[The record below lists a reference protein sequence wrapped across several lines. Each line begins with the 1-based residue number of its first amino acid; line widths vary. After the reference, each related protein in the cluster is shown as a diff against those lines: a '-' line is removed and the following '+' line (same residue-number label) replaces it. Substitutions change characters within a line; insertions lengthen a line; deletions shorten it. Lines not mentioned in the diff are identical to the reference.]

1 MNDTRSYL
9 LLAHAFLLFLALGAW
24 QDLRES
30 RFRCPVRWAVL
41 VILLALAAYPIWVA
55 RQI

>member
-1 MNDTRSYL
+1 MNDTRSCL

-41 VILLALAAYPIWVA
+41 VILLGLAAYPIWVV